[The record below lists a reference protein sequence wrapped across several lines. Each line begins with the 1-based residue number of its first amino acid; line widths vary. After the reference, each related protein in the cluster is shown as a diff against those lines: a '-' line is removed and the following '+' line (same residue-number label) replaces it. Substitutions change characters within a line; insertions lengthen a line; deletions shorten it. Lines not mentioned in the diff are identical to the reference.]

1 MQIQGK
7 IIHVLPLQSG
17 VGQAS
22 GKPWKKQEY
31 VLETVAT
38 DYPKKICF
46 SLWGDRIEQFNIQE
60 GEDLTVD
67 IDVESNEYQGRWYTN
82 VRAWNVTRGFV
93 QQMAMPMQPVMMQP
107 GMVQPGMVQQQVVPQ
122 PVAPQPMTAAQTV
135 GTAPQAPQEP
145 DQQSMDDLPF

>member
-31 VLETVAT
+31 VLETLAT

-46 SLWGDRIEQFNIQE
+46 AVWGDRIEQFNLQE
-60 GEDLTVD
+60 GEDVTVD
-67 IDVESNEYQGRWYTN
+67 IDIESNEYNGRWYTN
-82 VRAWNVTRGFV
+82 IKAWNVTRGLV
-93 QQMAMPMQPVMMQP
+93 QQMPYVAQPMMGQPMMGQPMMAQPVMP
-107 GMVQPGMVQQQVVPQ
+107 QQVVQ
-122 PVAPQPMTAAQTV
+122 QPMTAAQTV
-135 GTAPQAPQEP
+135 GTAPQAPASAESE
-145 DQQSMDDLPF
+145 DMNDLPF